1 MELKHTVETWGGVD
15 NRWLGSAHGTDSVQ
29 SIMLDLTD
37 SNWNFTTHATNGY
50 LKSGVP
56 LMLVSGSEGR
66 YRPWVAA
73 VDWAGPPTN
82 RADGFLLW
90 GGQKVPASPY
100 NDDVAAEII
109 RVGFVR
115 LPFLPVTMLTTQI
128 PIGFTSIYAQ
138 G

>member
-15 NRWLGSAHGTDSVQ
+15 NRWLGSAFGTDAVQ
-29 SIMLDLTD
+29 SIMLDLT
-37 SNWNFTTHATNGY
+37 SNRWSSGTHYPNGY
-50 LKSGVP
+50 LISGIP
-56 LMLVSGSEGR
+56 LIKVSGSEGR

-73 VDWAGPPTN
+73 VDWAGPPTD

-90 GGQKVPASPY
+90 GGQKVPSPT

-115 LPFLPVTMLTTQI
+115 LPYLPVVMTASQI
-128 PIGFTSIYAQ
+128 PVGFTSIYDQ

>member
-1 MELKHTVETWGGVD
+1 MQLKHTVETWGGVD
-15 NRWLGSAHGTDSVQ
+15 NRWLGSAHGTDAVQ
-29 SIMLDLTD
+29 SITIDFTD
-37 SNWNFTTHATNGY
+37 SNWVSGTHATNGY
-50 LKSGVP
+50 LKSGIP
-56 LMLVSGSEGR
+56 LMLISGSEGK

-90 GGQKVPASPY
+90 GGQKFDATLTQVG
-100 NDDVAAEII
+100 AEII

-115 LPFLPVTMLTTQI
+115 LPYLPITMLATQI